1 MKHELTPRQNEIVD
15 VALHLIA
22 EGGIGNLTIRHI
34 SKRLNLTEAALYAH
48 FSGKLEI
55 IQALVSRF
63 EGKVDEMDES
73 LRGWAAVEAAL
84 ARRTELVLA
93 TPDLARVV
101 FSEELFRGDKEIARL
116 LHGMMQRHR
125 EALILHFKEAVD
137 AGEIRDDIPLDTL
150 FRLVIGPLRLLIKQ
164 WGLSNGSFDLT
175 QKRLELQESLRKL
188 LSRQ

>member
-1 MKHELTPRQNEIVD
+1 MD
-15 VALHLIA
+15 VALHLVA

-48 FSGKLEI
+48 FCGKLEI

-63 EGKVDEMDES
+63 EGKADES

-101 FSEELFRGDKEIARL
+101 FSEEQFQGDRVIAQL
-116 LHGMMQRHR
+116 LYGMMQHHR
-125 EALILHFKEAVD
+125 KALLLHFREAVD
-137 AGEIRDDIPLDTL
+137 SGEIRGDIPPNTL

>member
-1 MKHELTPRQNEIVD
+1 M
-15 VALHLIA
+15 A

-48 FSGKLEI
+48 FYGELEI

-73 LRGWAAVEAAL
+73 QRGWAAVEAAL

-93 TPDLARVV
+93 TPDLARMA
-101 FSEELFRGDKEIARL
+101 FSAEQFQGDKESAQL
-116 LHGMMQRHR
+116 LYGMMQRHR
-125 EALILHFKEAVD
+125 EALLLHFREAVD
-137 AGEIRDDIPLDTL
+137 AGEIRGDIPLGTL

-175 QKRLELQESLRKL
+175 QKRLELQESLRKF

>member
-1 MKHELTPRQNEIVD
+1 M
-15 VALHLIA
+15 A

-48 FSGKLEI
+48 FCGKLEI

-63 EGKVDEMDES
+63 EGKADES

-101 FSEELFRGDKEIARL
+101 FSEEQFQGDKEIAQL
-116 LHGMMQRHR
+116 LYGMM
-125 EALILHFKEAVD
+125 
-137 AGEIRDDIPLDTL
+137 
-150 FRLVIGPLRLLIKQ
+150 
-164 WGLSNGSFDLT
+164 
-175 QKRLELQESLRKL
+175 
-188 LSRQ
+188 

>member
-1 MKHELTPRQNEIVD
+1 M
-15 VALHLIA
+15 A

-48 FSGKLEI
+48 FCGKLEI

-63 EGKVDEMDES
+63 EGKADELDES

-93 TPDLARVV
+93 TPNLARVV
-101 FSEELFRGDKEIARL
+101 FSEEQFQGDRVIAQL
-116 LHGMMQRHR
+116 LYGMMQHHR
-125 EALILHFKEAVD
+125 EALLLHFRDAVD
-137 AGEIRDDIPLDTL
+137 SGEIRGDIPPDTL

-175 QKRLELQESLRKL
+175 QKHLELQESLRKL